1 MDKLIE
7 EALAIGQDPSR
18 GWDEAAKA
26 LGQHRRQYAIS
37 DLSDGENL
45 KALTQIVTTQLKC
58 LQKIDKAQNGADI
71 GEWFHHLLHD
81 LPAPNPSTLPRE
93 LFREDL
99 ARFFCEYARCLCQ
112 LGRYEEMRLAM
123 RTALDTTRELPI
135 MIVMLVHLYAPLESK
150 GEIEGEKATVWL
162 SKRYC
167 ECLALLDFSGQSQ
180 TPFRA
185 TLDDFQAAMRF
196 RDDRDALIQQ
206 VLSRNDG
213 KDPALDTLT
222 RLFEKYIIPSSI

>member
-1 MDKLIE
+1 MDTIIE
-7 EALAIGQDPSR
+7 EALAIGQDPAR

-26 LGQHRRQYAIS
+26 LGHYRRQYATS

-45 KALTQIVTTQLKC
+45 KTLTVIVTTQLKC
-58 LQKIDKAQNGADI
+58 LLKIGKAQNGADI

-81 LPAPNPSTLPRE
+81 LPAPRPDTLPRE

-99 ARFFCEYARCLCQ
+99 ARFFCEYARCLCP
-112 LGRYEEMRLAM
+112 LERYEEMRLAM
-123 RTALDTTRELPI
+123 RTALDTTRELPM

-150 GEIEGEKATVWL
+150 DEIEGEKAAVWL

-167 ECLALLDFSGQSQ
+167 ECLAMLDFSGQSQ
-180 TPFRA
+180 TAFRA

-196 RDDRDALIQQ
+196 KESRESLFQQ

-222 RLFEKYIIPSSI
+222 RLFERNVMTSST